1 MAPIMRTIAAIT
13 IVFCFSLVVS
23 MEAYAEKRVA
33 LVVGNSAYTNISP
46 LSNPRNDAELIAQTL
61 REVGFEVV
69 TAIDA
74 DRRTMGRAI
83 REFGKALRLAG
94 KDAVGLFY
102 FAGHG
107 VQARGA
113 NYLIPVGAVVEDHA
127 DLEIEALSA
136 SNILTQMESAGNKLN
151 LVILDACRNNPFK
164 ATFRSSERGLARVT
178 AASGS
183 LVAFAAAPGQVA
195 ADGRGKNSPFTAAL
209 VDAMRQPGLQ
219 VEQVF
224 KRVRVRVE
232 RETGGAQTPWE
243 ESSLRGNF
251 YFVPGGD
258 KTLKAGK
265 PETPKQSPS
274 FDERS
279 IELTFWRSVENSK
292 NVTAF
297 EEYLRRWPNGVFVV
311 LARLKIDAL
320 KTETAS
326 VEPTDD
332 EVSEEDTQSGV
343 DPDLPFK
350 LQTALA
356 KAGCNPGK
364 VDGQW
369 GRNSK
374 AALQRFARYA
384 KLTLPDEAIS
394 TETLKLLESR
404 DGRVCP
410 LVCGPRQ
417 TEKNGRCVAKI
428 CPRGQ
433 ELNNAGQCGQKKTR
447 NSAAP
452 DPTKKQKGQNPQR
465 LKSDASCGMCYS
477 SSARTG
483 HLRRL
488 CGISYRQ
495 MAGLGAC
502 E

>member
-1 MAPIMRTIAAIT
+1 MRTIAAFI

-23 MEAYAEKRVA
+23 MEASAEKRVA

-83 REFGKALRLAG
+83 RQFGKALRLAG

-107 VQARGA
+107 VQARGT

-195 ADGRGKNSPFTAAL
+195 ADGRGKNSPYTAAL

-251 YFVPGGD
+251 YFQPDGD
-258 KTLKAGK
+258 KTLKAGW
-265 PETPKQSPS
+265 PSGGQSRIQRMLPLW
-274 FDERS
+274 RS
-279 IELTFWRSVENSK
+279 I
-292 NVTAF
+292 
-297 EEYLRRWPNGVFVV
+297 
-311 LARLKIDAL
+311 
-320 KTETAS
+320 
-326 VEPTDD
+326 
-332 EVSEEDTQSGV
+332 
-343 DPDLPFK
+343 
-350 LQTALA
+350 
-356 KAGCNPGK
+356 
-364 VDGQW
+364 
-369 GRNSK
+369 
-374 AALQRFARYA
+374 
-384 KLTLPDEAIS
+384 
-394 TETLKLLESR
+394 
-404 DGRVCP
+404 
-410 LVCGPRQ
+410 
-417 TEKNGRCVAKI
+417 
-428 CPRGQ
+428 
-433 ELNNAGQCGQKKTR
+433 
-447 NSAAP
+447 
-452 DPTKKQKGQNPQR
+452 
-465 LKSDASCGMCYS
+465 
-477 SSARTG
+477 
-483 HLRRL
+483 
-488 CGISYRQ
+488 
-495 MAGLGAC
+495 
-502 E
+502 

>member
-1 MAPIMRTIAAIT
+1 MAPIMRTIAAI
-13 IVFCFSLVVS
+13 IILSCFSLAVS
-23 MEAYAEKRVA
+23 MEAYAQKRVA
-33 LVVGNSAYTNISP
+33 LVIGNSAYTNISS
-46 LSNPRNDAELIAQTL
+46 LSNPKNDADLMAQTL

-69 TAIDA
+69 TVIDA

-83 REFGKALRLAG
+83 RQFGRALRLAG

-107 VQARGA
+107 VQARGT
-113 NYLIPVGAVVEDHA
+113 NYLIPVGAVIEDHA
-127 DLEIEALSA
+127 DLEIESLSA
-136 SNILTQMESAGNKLN
+136 SNILTQMESAGNTLN

-164 ATFRSSERGLARVT
+164 GTFRSSERGLSRVA

-195 ADGRGKNSPFTAAL
+195 TDGKGKNSPFTSAL
-209 VDAMRQPGLQ
+209 VDAMRQPGLH

-251 YFVPGGD
+251 HFVPGVD
-258 KTLKAGK
+258 NTLKASK
-265 PETPKQSPS
+265 PEMPKQSAS

-279 IELTFWRSVENSK
+279 IELTFWKSVENTK
-292 NVTAF
+292 NVAAF
-297 EEYLRRWPNGVFVV
+297 EEYLRRWPNGVFVI
-311 LARLKIDAL
+311 LARLKIDTL

-326 VEPTDD
+326 LATTGD
-332 EVSEEDTQSGV
+332 EVVEADTPSDG
-343 DPDLPFK
+343 DPDLRFK

-356 KAGCNPGK
+356 KTGCNPGK

-384 KLTLPDEAIS
+384 KLTLPNEAIS

-433 ELNNAGQCGQKKTR
+433 ELDNTGQCGQKKTR

-452 DPTKKQKGQNPQR
+452 DPTKKPKGQNPQR
-465 LKSDASCGMCYS
+465 PKSDASCGMCYS

-483 HLRRL
+483 PLRRQ

-495 MAGLGAC
+495 MAGFGAC